1 MITLTEQAAT
11 AITRMRAERGASED
25 QHLRVY
31 IEAGGCSGLEYAMA
45 FATAEEGD
53 HQMESHGV
61 TFLVDDRSLTKLDGS
76 EIHFD
81 DGLTGK
87 GFEIRNP
94 NAASTCG
101 CGKSFN

>member
-1 MITLTEQAAT
+1 MIRLTERAIHAVQALA
-11 AITRMRAERGASED
+11 AERAEAGQR
-25 QHLRVY
+25 LRVS
-31 IEAGGCSGLEYAMA
+31 IKSGGCSGLEYAMEFA
-45 FATAEEGD
+45 FPGEGD
-53 HQMESHGV
+53 VQLQQGGLSY
-61 TFLVDDRSLTKLDGS
+61 LVDGKSLPRLEGS
-76 EIHFD
+76 EIDFD